1 LEGNGIHIGFIG
13 IQHVIKNHCWQY
25 THLGLHFLFNC
36 CSFCRYCDCVPSVSS
51 LVFMLPGYDAMG
63 YAMSKPYLRAQ
74 LEADLCKL
82 VMQILCVMQMLIL
95 CYVAVKFSDII

>member
-1 LEGNGIHIGFIG
+1 
-13 IQHVIKNHCWQY
+13 
-25 THLGLHFLFNC
+25 
-36 CSFCRYCDCVPSVSS
+36 
-51 LVFMLPGYDAMG
+51 MLPGYDAMG